1 MLDFLHCDPASISVL
16 VKYIRHEVGTSDAN
30 IPSVGAKN
38 TSQAVHGK
46 LPCRS
51 VPVDKTN

>member
-16 VKYIRHEVGTSDAN
+16 VKYIRHEAGTSDAN